1 MKEKKLPQLFVER
14 ETFEK
19 NDKTYYSYYI
29 KGVIRGREVK
39 IGMAPPHNDTDKGG
53 YTVMDLVFGEAE
65 KAELLIKPYEMKD
78 EKTKMVITGNT
89 YAIQTVDKETGEVYE
104 CAVKPFRASDK
115 ALLNMLLK

>member
-39 IGMAPPHNDTDKGG
+39 SGWRRRIT
-53 YTVMDLVFGEAE
+53 TRI
-65 KAELLIKPYEMKD
+65 KAGIP
-78 EKTKMVITGNT
+78 
-89 YAIQTVDKETGEVYE
+89 
-104 CAVKPFRASDK
+104 
-115 ALLNMLLK
+115 

>member
-39 IGMAPPHNDTDKGG
+39 IGMAPPHNDTDKG
-53 YTVMDLVFGEAE
+53 LS
-65 KAELLIKPYEMKD
+65 LIH
-78 EKTKMVITGNT
+78 I
-89 YAIQTVDKETGEVYE
+89 
-104 CAVKPFRASDK
+104 
-115 ALLNMLLK
+115 